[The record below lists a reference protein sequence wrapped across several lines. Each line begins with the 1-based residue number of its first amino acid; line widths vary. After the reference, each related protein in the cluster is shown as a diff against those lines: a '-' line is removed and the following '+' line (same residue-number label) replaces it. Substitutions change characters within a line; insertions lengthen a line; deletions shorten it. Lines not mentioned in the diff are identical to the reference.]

1 MKRERIVSTS
11 ITEVEYKIIE
21 KERMKVAN
29 IEGKIP
35 TISNIVRRAITIAYG
50 PFEERIDM
58 NEQDDNQEVKQEV
71 AKDNS
76 PQEVKQEVKQDNS
89 PQETKSEQ
97 PSSLSMS
104 FSDINW

>member
-11 ITEVEYKIIE
+11 ITELEYKIIE

-35 TISNIVRRAITIAYG
+35 TISNIIRRAITIAYG

-58 NEQDDNQEVKQEV
+58 NEQDDIKEVKQEV
-71 AKDNS
+71 AKDNR
-76 PQEVKQEVKQDNS
+76 PQEVKQDNS

-97 PSSLSMS
+97 PSALSMS